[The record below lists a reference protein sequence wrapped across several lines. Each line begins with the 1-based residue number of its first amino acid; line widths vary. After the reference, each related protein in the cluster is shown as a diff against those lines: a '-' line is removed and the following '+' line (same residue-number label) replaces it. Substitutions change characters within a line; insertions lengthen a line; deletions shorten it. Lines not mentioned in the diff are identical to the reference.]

1 MNKLLVAVTMLVS
14 GCGAQIQ
21 REAGDDAGVD
31 AAVDTHDVG
40 TSSVVPP
47 PILDSGHLEDT
58 RPVDTAP
65 DPSFGCSAEKAP
77 RTCWKCCENVP
88 SLRTG
93 SDAYFRDVLPCLCKL
108 PTLEA
113 GCADTCAKIGA
124 TPYVECSPWLQA
136 HATECLEGV
145 KAGDQKAVDAFLAC
159 TATCPTSF

>member
-1 MNKLLVAVTMLVS
+1 MHKLLVAIAMVVS

-21 REAGDDAGVD
+21 REAVDDAGVD
-31 AAVDTHDVG
+31 AAVDTQEVG
-40 TSSVVPP
+40 ASPVSA
-47 PILDSGHLEDT
+47 PIVDSGHDA
-58 RPVDTAP
+58 RPVDTAPP

-113 GCADTCAKIGA
+113 GCAETCAKIGA

-159 TATCPTSF
+159 TATCPTTF

>member
-159 TATCPTSF
+159 TATCPTTF

>member
-1 MNKLLVAVTMLVS
+1 MHKLLVAIAMVVS

-21 REAGDDAGVD
+21 REAVDDAGVD
-31 AAVDTHDVG
+31 AAVDTQEVG
-40 TSSVVPP
+40 RSPLTP
-47 PILDSGHLEDT
+47 PILDSGHLDDT
-58 RPVDTAP
+58 RPVEAAPP

-113 GCADTCAKIGA
+113 GCTETCAKIGA

-136 HATECLEGV
+136 HATECLDGV
-145 KAGDQKAVDAFLAC
+145 EPGDQKAVDAFLAC
-159 TATCPTSF
+159 TATCPTTF